1 MFSEINQLF
10 IILLGFLID
19 SVVNNP
25 LINLYVR
32 NLLNRFVNKY
42 DRTHPRTLLALSL
55 RKTFLERSVKM
66 TVGKL
71 SIKVVVLL
79 TLSWCYLHFL
89 LMTHSFISLINK
101 NGILNLIPIT
111 STTGNLTWIPYFLPT
126 LTTSALPPC

>member
-79 TLSWCYLHFL
+79 TLS
-89 LMTHSFISLINK
+89 
-101 NGILNLIPIT
+101 
-111 STTGNLTWIPYFLPT
+111 
-126 LTTSALPPC
+126 